1 MMQSPILSKGKK
13 FRKIVILPEQKD
25 LFEIPLSPEKKEHE
39 KIGEKPR
46 GYKSLHSSEY
56 IDLTQLNPK

>member
-13 FRKIVILPEQKD
+13 FKKIVMLPEQKD
-25 LFEIPLSPEKKEHE
+25 LFEIPLSPEKKV
-39 KIGEKPR
+39 EKPR

-56 IDLTQLNPK
+56 VDLSQSNPS